1 MRLNMKLQFRFKRE
15 EIEKILRENKI
26 SLRNFAFFLGITTN
40 IAKRMFNEEPFE
52 IDTKYLS
59 EFSISNKEVSTNLND
74 LIRKI
79 NK

>member
-26 SLRNFAFFLGITTN
+26 TLRNFAFFLSIRTN

-59 EFSISNKEVSTNLND
+59 EFSISNKEVSINLND
-74 LIRKI
+74 LIRK
-79 NK
+79 N

>member
-59 EFSISNKEVSTNLND
+59 EFSISNEEVSTKLND

>member
-1 MRLNMKLQFRFKRE
+1 MKLQFRFKRE

-26 SLRNFAFFLGITTN
+26 SLRNFAFFLGISTN

-52 IDTKYLS
+52 IGTKYLS
-59 EFSISNKEVSTNLND
+59 EYSISDEEVFTKLND
-74 LIRKI
+74 LIRK

>member
-1 MRLNMKLQFRFKRE
+1 MRLNMKLQFRFKKE

-26 SLRNFAFFLGITTN
+26 SLRNFAYFLGISTN

-59 EFSISNKEVSTNLND
+59 EYIISSEETSTDLND
-74 LIRKI
+74 LIRK

>member
-1 MRLNMKLQFRFKRE
+1 MKLNMKLQFRFKKE

-26 SLRNFAFFLGITTN
+26 SLQNFAYFLGTSTN

-59 EFSISNKEVSTNLND
+59 EFSISNEEVSTDLND
-74 LIRKI
+74 LIRK
-79 NK
+79 NQ

>member
-1 MRLNMKLQFRFKRE
+1 MRLNMKLQFRFKKE

-26 SLRNFAFFLGITTN
+26 SLRNFAYFLGISTN

-59 EFSISNKEVSTNLND
+59 EYMISSEETS
-74 LIRKI
+74 I
-79 NK
+79 NKKYINIKNK

>member
-1 MRLNMKLQFRFKRE
+1 MKLQFRFKRE

-26 SLRNFAFFLGITTN
+26 SLRNFAFFLDITTN

-74 LIRKI
+74 LIRK

>member
-1 MRLNMKLQFRFKRE
+1 MKLQFRFKRE

-26 SLRNFAFFLGITTN
+26 TLRNFAFFLSIRTN

-59 EFSISNKEVSTNLND
+59 EFSISNKEVSINLND
-74 LIRKI
+74 LIRK
-79 NK
+79 N